1 MVSGNRAIREGLI
14 VGLIAAVSVAVF
26 YAVFDFLAAR
36 GTFFTV
42 DMLGKAVF
50 RGLRDPSVLLL
61 PVKPD
66 PGAILEYNALH
77 LVISLAIGLAV
88 VGLVEY
94 AERHPQRA
102 RPVTLVI
109 LAGFVVT
116 IFAVDLLMGPIRSLV
131 PWWSIVVANT
141 FAVLLAG
148 LYLIRKRPGIVHRL
162 LGTGTAA

>member
-14 VGLIAAVSVAVF
+14 VGLIADVSVAVF

-42 DMLGKAVF
+42 DMLGNAVF

-66 PGAILEYNALH
+66 PGAIPEYNALH
-77 LVISLAIGLAV
+77 LVISLAIGLVV

-116 IFAVDLLMGPIRSLV
+116 IFAVDLLMGPIRPLV
-131 PWWSIVVANT
+131 PWWSIVVANA

-148 LYLIRKRPGIVHRL
+148 LYLLRKRPGIVRRL
-162 LGTGTAA
+162 LGTGAAA